1 MPPHLL
7 RSEIESA
14 RPSPSL
20 RRIHDNEPAARGRQI
35 GLFAP
40 DGAHAEE
47 AIAVAQF
54 LRTRL
59 GPSAVLQPR
68 VVDAEARLPERAA
81 EWEEVVR

>member
-1 MPPHLL
+1 MV
-7 RSEIESA
+7 ESILGGGA
-14 RPSPSL
+14 FGTVY
-20 RRIHDNEPAARGRQI
+20 RGRQI

-59 GPSAVLQPR
+59 GAATVLQPH
-68 VVDAEARLPERAA
+68 VVDADARLPERAA